1 MRFMVMTD
9 ANRLTVKIQWSQSI
23 NHFQPPSKLR
33 IVSSLSASRLRL
45 TRRCEFFYRRNEKC
59 FWALSQRCAFGERE
73 PWVKE
78 RFSDFSLSYEIFP
91 SVTSCDK
98 VSCVEHYFMS
108 AWSVCFSRAQTHLAH
123 CRMIVGAQNSVHDH
137 LRDTSLTSPPSM
149 TLLLFFCR
157 WLR

>member
-1 MRFMVMTD
+1 MIIERVDVPSMRFMVMTD

-78 RFSDFSLSYEIFP
+78 RFSDFSLSYKIFLRLHRAIK
-91 SVTSCDK
+91 SRALSIISCLHEAFAFRALK
-98 VSCVEHYFMS
+98 HIWHIV
-108 AWSVCFSRAQTHLAH
+108 AWSSAH
-123 CRMIVGAQNSVHDH
+123 RIQCTTIYV
-137 LRDTSLTSPPSM
+137 
-149 TLLLFFCR
+149 TLL
-157 WLR
+157 